1 MGKSEV
7 SSCLLPLL
15 GYYGKIAGF
24 DLEIPASIIVNSLI
38 SSMGNL

>member
-15 GYYGKIAGF
+15 GYYGKM
-24 DLEIPASIIVNSLI
+24 LVLTWKYQLP
-38 SSMGNL
+38 